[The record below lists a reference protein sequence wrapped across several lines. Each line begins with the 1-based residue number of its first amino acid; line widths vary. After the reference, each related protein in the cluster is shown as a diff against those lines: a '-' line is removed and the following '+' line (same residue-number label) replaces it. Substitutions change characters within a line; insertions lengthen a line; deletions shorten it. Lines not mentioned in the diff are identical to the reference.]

1 MCHKLSD
8 PANGRVIVDARVVGD
23 VATYHCDDGYELIG
37 DDVQT
42 CQLNGNWSGSLPT
55 CEG

>member
-8 PANGRVIVDARVVGD
+8 PANGRVIVNARVVGD

-42 CQLNGNWSGSLPT
+42 CQLNGTWLGSPPT